1 MTQSNKINFENILL
15 DNYDVPIDITFSPP
29 SQSKNNSDVAISNR
43 SSPSNSHI
51 RKIEDYINKKF
62 HQTALDHLKKQI
74 ITEVTEEVKHCNKPV
89 DLSGTIPL
97 LKSQIQSLESEVQF
111 LREELKEKMFLV
123 KSLVTA
129 HVTLSEA
136 LVNKNYKEINSTAE
150 SYNKITKK
158 ILHHL
163 LMIL

>member
-1 MTQSNKINFENILL
+1 M
-15 DNYDVPIDITFSPP
+15 
-29 SQSKNNSDVAISNR
+29 
-43 SSPSNSHI
+43 
-51 RKIEDYINKKF
+51 
-62 HQTALDHLKKQI
+62 
-74 ITEVTEEVKHCNKPV
+74 
-89 DLSGTIPL
+89 DLSSTIPL

-111 LREELKEKMFLV
+111 LREELKQKNIFV

-136 LVNKNYKEINSTAE
+136 LVNKNYKEVKSTAE

-163 LMIL
+163 LMILKTMLLTLK

>member
-1 MTQSNKINFENILL
+1 M
-15 DNYDVPIDITFSPP
+15 
-29 SQSKNNSDVAISNR
+29 
-43 SSPSNSHI
+43 
-51 RKIEDYINKKF
+51 
-62 HQTALDHLKKQI
+62 
-74 ITEVTEEVKHCNKPV
+74 
-89 DLSGTIPL
+89 DLSSTIPL

-136 LVNKNYKEINSTAE
+136 LVNKNYKEIKSTAE

-158 ILHHL
+158 NIALSVDDSVNNAIDFENYH
-163 LMIL
+163 

>member
-1 MTQSNKINFENILL
+1 
-15 DNYDVPIDITFSPP
+15 
-29 SQSKNNSDVAISNR
+29 
-43 SSPSNSHI
+43 
-51 RKIEDYINKKF
+51 
-62 HQTALDHLKKQI
+62 
-74 ITEVTEEVKHCNKPV
+74 
-89 DLSGTIPL
+89 
-97 LKSQIQSLESEVQF
+97 
-111 LREELKEKMFLV
+111 MFLV

>member
-1 MTQSNKINFENILL
+1 MTQSGKINFKNILS

-29 SQSKNNSDVAISNR
+29 SQSKNNSDVAISNT

-51 RKIEDYINKKF
+51 KKIEDYTNKKF

-74 ITEVTEEVKHCNKPV
+74 ITEVTEEFKHCNKPV

-111 LREELKEKMFLV
+111 LREELKEKIFLV

-136 LVNKNYKEINSTAE
+136 LVNKNYKEVKSIAE

-158 ILHHL
+158 KHCVIC
-163 LMIL
+163 